1 MVKIDLKTGAFW
13 ALCGYAAVSAVSIT
27 MAEIFY
33 ILSLVLWIALIVKE
47 SDKTAFDISKY
58 ILIPFIVFIKIPLKL
73 LAYSASFCSMSDSSL
88 NFEIFSEDGTT
99 GFKMSKNWL
108 LIF

>member
-33 ILSLVLWIALIVKE
+33 ILSLVLWIEKIKKE
-47 SDKTAFDISKY
+47 RDNTEFYISK
-58 ILIPFIVFIKIPLKL
+58 
-73 LAYSASFCSMSDSSL
+73 
-88 NFEIFSEDGTT
+88 
-99 GFKMSKNWL
+99 
-108 LIF
+108 